1 MDNSLRINLELM
13 MKILMKMY
21 SKLFKMRV
29 MRHSTVLWIVDCIA
43 LRTESNFTFIHYR

>member
-1 MDNSLRINLELM
+1 MGLVMMRICVVLELM

-43 LRTESNFTFIHYR
+43 LCTESNFT